1 MYIFIFIYLII
12 SFFFCIQINAVFQFD
27 IRNDKRE
34 SQTWYIDYK
43 NGQGSIGIGK
53 PPQSRADLIV
63 AARDDVII
71 DLASRKI
78 TGQKAYMQSKI
89 KVYIYIYIF
98 FFFFLNNMK

>member
-89 KVYIYIYIF
+89 KVR
-98 FFFFLNNMK
+98 